1 MKDRYMLSV
10 AVRNEPVNIYS
21 YGETFEDACAG
32 LALADFLP
40 APNPSGRLTSFFQ
53 FCITGINS
61 SPGCHAFYSNMEAVY
76 PDGKETLLYAFL
88 LHVMEPP
95 EEIPAFSLMQT
106 TIFGFDFDGKKA
118 GEIKP
123 SHTMHELEL
132 ITRPM
137 YCRTQNSTGEMNI
150 WHRHS
155 LSESLFGANYDP
167 EKIGIGVLGFA
178 PAGLGRTTGACYI
191 SAELFNSGIP
201 VRNMYMGRL
210 PNINPENS
218 GLRIDNPPKG
228 FSL

>member
-1 MKDRYMLSV
+1 MNDRYMLSV

-53 FCITGINS
+53 FCRTGIDS
-61 SPGCHAFYSNMEAVY
+61 SPGCHAFYSSMEAAY
-76 PDGKETLLYAFL
+76 PDGKETLLYVFL

-95 EEIPAFSLMQT
+95 EEIPAFRLMKST
-106 TIFGFDFDGKKA
+106 LFGFDFDGKKA
-118 GEIKP
+118 GEVEP
-123 SHTMHELEL
+123 PHAMYELEL
-132 ITRPM
+132 ITRPA
-137 YCRTQNSTGEMNI
+137 YCRSEKYAGEMDI
-150 WHRHS
+150 WHRRS

-178 PAGLGRTTGACYI
+178 PAGLGRTTGAFYI
-191 SAELFNSGIP
+191 SAEEFNSGVP
-201 VRNMYMGRL
+201 VMAMCMGRL

-218 GLRIDNPPKG
+218 GLRIDNPPEG

>member
-1 MKDRYMLSV
+1 MKIGKSFTGSIHNMKDEDISGLIATLQILNLKRAISDCTLEKIPENIPGVRKILKLSPKKK
-10 AVRNEPVNIYS
+10 NLM
-21 YGETFEDACAG
+21 ED
-32 LALADFLP
+32 
-40 APNPSGRLTSFFQ
+40 
-53 FCITGINS
+53 IN
-61 SPGCHAFYSNMEAVY
+61 
-76 PDGKETLLYAFL
+76 
-88 LHVMEPP
+88 
-95 EEIPAFSLMQT
+95 
-106 TIFGFDFDGKKA
+106 KKA

>member
-40 APNPSGRLTSFFQ
+40 APNPPGRLTGFFQ

-61 SPGCHAFYSNMEAVY
+61 SPGCHAFYSNMGAVY

-95 EEIPAFSLMQT
+95 EEIPAFRLMKS
-106 TIFGFDFDGKKA
+106 TIFAFDFDGKKA
-118 GEIKP
+118 GEIEP
-123 SHTMHELEL
+123 SHAMYELEL
-132 ITRPM
+132 ITRPT
-137 YCRTQNSTGEMNI
+137 YCRSEINVGTMEFSD
-150 WHRHS
+150 RDS
-155 LSESLFGANYDP
+155 LSESLFGMSYNR
-167 EKIGIGVLGFA
+167 ETTGIGILGFA

-201 VRNMYMGRL
+201 VRNMYMGKL